1 MFIIKEIRIIGVTRM
16 KVCIE
21 TGNIE
26 EFRRECA
33 RTYKVQLGQVK
44 FIYEERE

>member
-1 MFIIKEIRIIGVTRM
+1 MFIIKEIRVIGVTRL
-16 KVCIE
+16 KVEVE
-21 TGNIE
+21 TDNIE

-33 RTYKVQLGQVK
+33 RTYKVKLRQIK